1 MQHRSAQVV
10 VVIVA
15 AKLRDQQF
23 AVSKQPLG
31 RVMVIDLVCSAMD
44 HDRTITNLANL
55 AKAICHLCQQDVPVD
70 PSYPNLLI
78 RHVCIRHVFVLIPS
92 HSIAVCYV
100 CEKVISFVN
109 GNKDEII
116 NHFVSSW
123 CRDEARRAYNLPKTY
138 MAAGS
143 AGGPNLW
150 IHLACSEC
158 AYLINKLDPSQPL
171 QTGLKC

>member
-1 MQHRSAQVV
+1 MWVAAPRKIAASLSSGCCCYR
-10 VVIVA
+10 VIVA

-116 NHFVSSW
+116 NHLLALGVGTKL
-123 CRDEARRAYNLPKTY
+123 EGHITYPKHTWRLDRLV
-138 MAAGS
+138 A
-143 AGGPNLW
+143 
-150 IHLACSEC
+150 
-158 AYLINKLDPSQPL
+158 LICGYILHVRNVLI
-171 QTGLKC
+171 

>member
-1 MQHRSAQVV
+1 MQHRSARVV
-10 VVIVA
+10 VVIVV

-44 HDRTITNLANL
+44 HDRTITNLDNL

-116 NHFVSSW
+116 NHFVNSW

-138 MAAGS
+138 N
-143 AGGPNLW
+143 GGW
-150 IHLACSEC
+150 IGWW
-158 AYLINKLDPSQPL
+158 P
-171 QTGLKC
+171 